1 MNKHPHEEELL
12 RLLENVIDSDP
23 RRAYMLTRIS
33 QLVFQL
39 VDKRTQ
45 TGRQTVLE
53 LITEATT
60 GSSAKSLYTTP
71 EDYPH

>member
-1 MNKHPHEEELL
+1 MNNHPHEEELL
-12 RLLENVIDSDP
+12 LLLEELIDSDP

-45 TGRQTVLE
+45 TGRQAILE
-53 LITEATT
+53 LITDATKNH
-60 GSSAKSLYTTP
+60 SRKDPYATP
-71 EDYPH
+71 RDYPH